1 MARQHESFSIDG
13 MLDMVND
20 SFKEVKEMLAD
31 IKSKKSEEVSIGQM
45 FELQFKMNNASQ
57 ISEMNTAVIAASNTA
72 ILSMT
77 RNLKQ

>member
-31 IKSKKSEEVSIGQM
+31 IKMKKSDEVSIGQM

>member
-31 IKSKKSEEVSIGQM
+31 IKTKKSEEVSIGQM
-45 FELQFKMNNASQ
+45 FELQFKMNSASQ
-57 ISEMNTAVIAASNTA
+57 ISEMNTAVIAASNAA

>member
-31 IKSKKSEEVSIGQM
+31 IKTKKSEEVSIGQM